1 MELFSVAVLAASD
14 GIGELAGDGE
24 KQPESYE
31 FKMRNRL
38 PGQRPC
44 GKNVQKGRQ
53 TRQAQINV
61 WQS

>member
-1 MELFSVAVLAASD
+1 MELFNVAVLAASE

-38 PGQRPC
+38 PGQRPY
-44 GKNVQKGRQ
+44 GKDKKMKKVQKDR
-53 TRQAQINV
+53 QING
-61 WQS
+61 W

>member
-1 MELFSVAVLAASD
+1 MELFNVAVLAASE

-44 GKNVQKGRQ
+44 GKHKEEGAERQ
-53 TRQAQINV
+53 TD
-61 WQS
+61 

>member
-1 MELFSVAVLAASD
+1 MELFNVAVLAASE

-44 GKNVQKGRQ
+44 GKDKEEEGAERH
-53 TRQAQINV
+53 RD
-61 WQS
+61 

>member
-1 MELFSVAVLAASD
+1 MELFNVAVLAASE

-44 GKNVQKGRQ
+44 GKDKRAEGAERP
-53 TRQAQINV
+53 TD
-61 WQS
+61 